1 MKLVR
6 ELIIVNNYQLY
17 TTRSCIICERVQ
29 KLIKSQQLN
38 VEVIEAEDRDIIS
51 FREMNIR
58 SFPVLK
64 LNENEYIYGV
74 SVGNYIAM
82 HIEDFRIK

>member
-1 MKLVR
+1 M
-6 ELIIVNNYQLY
+6 NNYKLY
-17 TTRSCIICERVQ
+17 TTRNCVVCERVK

-38 VEVIEAEDRDIIS
+38 VEVIEAEDRDIVN

-64 LNENEYIYGV
+64 LNEKEYICGMD
-74 SVGNYIAM
+74 VGNYIAM
-82 HIEDFRIK
+82 YIEDLKRK